1 MSNVLGENLAFFR
14 RKKKY
19 TQKELAEKIGVTPS
33 FISHIENGISSPS
46 DETLIKISKE
56 LSISLDSLRGGN
68 DVVNENIQL
77 IKLLSDLTLEQKIK
91 WEFTQ
96 EVINSEVMEIGPY
109 NTYRT
114 KYGNMIF
121 FLSYRFNDYV
131 SNAVDFI
138 SLNILDDSKKY
149 DESISTLDGIKENEY
164 LLKLLDDI
172 QGIERDKSPK
182 FDIINTLEKLKND
195 TSKE

>member
-1 MSNVLGENLAFFR
+1 MSNVLGKNLAFFR

-46 DETLIKISKE
+46 DETLIKISNE
-56 LSISLDSLRGGN
+56 LGISLESLRGGN

-77 IKLLSDLTLEQKIK
+77 IKLLSDLTLDFKIK

-96 EVINSEVMEIGPY
+96 EVINSEVLEIGPY
-109 NTYRT
+109 NTYCS
-114 KYGNMIF
+114 KYGDMGF

-138 SLNILDDSKKY
+138 SLNILDHSKKY
-149 DESISTLDGIKENEY
+149 DETISTLDGIKENEY
-164 LLKLLDDI
+164 LIKLLDDI

-182 FDIINTLEKLKND
+182 FDIINSLEKLKNKS
-195 TSKE
+195 SKE

>member
-33 FISHIENGISSPS
+33 FISQIENGISSPS

>member
-46 DETLIKISKE
+46 DETLIKISNE
-56 LSISLDSLRGGN
+56 LGISLDSLRGGN
-68 DVVNENIQL
+68 ELVNENIQL
-77 IKLLSDLTLEQKIK
+77 IKLLSDLTLDLKIK
-91 WEFTQ
+91 WKFTSD
-96 EVINSEVMEIGPY
+96 VINDEVYEIGSY
-109 NTYRT
+109 NSYCT
-114 KYGNMIF
+114 KYEDMGF

-131 SNAVDFI
+131 SNAIDFI
-138 SLNILDDSKKY
+138 SLNIIDKSKDY
-149 DESISTLDGIKENEY
+149 DETISTLDGIKENEY

-182 FDIINTLEKLKND
+182 FDIINSLEKLKNNS
-195 TSKE
+195 SKE

>member
-77 IKLLSDLTLEQKIK
+77 IKLLSDLTLDQKIK

-96 EVINSEVMEIGPY
+96 EVINSDVLEIGPY

-114 KYGNMIF
+114 KYGNMVF

-138 SLNILDDSKKY
+138 SLNILDNSKKY

-182 FDIINTLEKLKND
+182 FDIINTLEKLKD
-195 TSKE
+195 DSSKE

>member
-46 DETLIKISKE
+46 DETLIKISNE
-56 LSISLDSLRGGN
+56 LEISIDSLRGGN

-77 IKLLSDLTLEQKIK
+77 INLLSDLTLDLKIK

-96 EVINSEVMEIGPY
+96 EVINSEVLEIGPY
-109 NTYRT
+109 NTYYS
-114 KYGNMIF
+114 KYGNMGF

-131 SNAVDFI
+131 SNVVDFI
-138 SLNILDDSKKY
+138 SLNILDNSKNY
-149 DESISTLDGIKENEY
+149 DETISTLDGIKENEY

-182 FDIINTLEKLKND
+182 FDIINSLERLKNKP
-195 TSKE
+195 SKE